1 MPAIRIGRRI
11 RWPLSIDLSIAVSTF
26 AVLALT
32 GAPRRAADASP
43 VHNDALLHPLDMFS
57 RSRTWC

>member
-43 VHNDALLHPLDMFS
+43 VHNGALLPSGCSLITPS
-57 RSRTWC
+57 P